1 MLIGE
6 FVIKRNGKLER
17 YNKFDDIPSS
27 FEHLISF
34 KPDYPPEPH
43 TEEQHN
49 QIVKSGVLDKKEIS
63 RAHAQAKSAA
73 GHLSLGTQMKQKRQ
87 FEIPSTLRWN

>member
-17 YNKFDDIPSS
+17 YNKFDNIPNS

-49 QIVKSGVLDKKEIS
+49 QMSKFDNYLKELMT
-63 RAHAQAKSAA
+63 RASD
-73 GHLSLGTQMKQKRQ
+73 
-87 FEIPSTLRWN
+87 N

>member
-34 KPDYPPEPH
+34 KPDYPEPPH
-43 TEEQHN
+43 TEEQHEEMSTYQSKLKELLN
-49 QIVKSGVLDKKEIS
+49 RASG
-63 RAHAQAKSAA
+63 
-73 GHLSLGTQMKQKRQ
+73 
-87 FEIPSTLRWN
+87 N

>member
-1 MLIGE
+1 MLLGE
-6 FVIKRNGKLER
+6 FVIKRKGKLER

-34 KPDYPPEPH
+34 KPDYPSEPH

-49 QIVKSGVLDKKEIS
+49 QMSKFDNYLKELMTRASG
-63 RAHAQAKSAA
+63 
-73 GHLSLGTQMKQKRQ
+73 
-87 FEIPSTLRWN
+87 N

>member
-17 YNKFDDIPSS
+17 YNKFDDIPNS

-49 QIVKSGVLDKKEIS
+49 QMSKFDNYLKELITRASG
-63 RAHAQAKSAA
+63 
-73 GHLSLGTQMKQKRQ
+73 
-87 FEIPSTLRWN
+87 N

>member
-49 QIVKSGVLDKKEIS
+49 QMSKFDNYLKELITRASG
-63 RAHAQAKSAA
+63 
-73 GHLSLGTQMKQKRQ
+73 
-87 FEIPSTLRWN
+87 N

>member
-6 FVIKRNGKLER
+6 FVIRRNGKLER

-43 TEEQHN
+43 NEEQHN
-49 QIVKSGVLDKKEIS
+49 QMSKFDNYLKELMTRASG
-63 RAHAQAKSAA
+63 
-73 GHLSLGTQMKQKRQ
+73 
-87 FEIPSTLRWN
+87 N

>member
-6 FVIKRNGKLER
+6 FVIKINGKLER
-17 YNKFDDIPSS
+17 YNKFDDIPNS

-34 KPDYPPEPH
+34 KPDYPSEPH

-49 QIVKSGVLDKKEIS
+49 QMSKFDNYLKELMTRASG
-63 RAHAQAKSAA
+63 
-73 GHLSLGTQMKQKRQ
+73 
-87 FEIPSTLRWN
+87 N

>member
-6 FVIKRNGKLER
+6 FVIKKNGKLER

-49 QIVKSGVLDKKEIS
+49 QMSKFDNYLKELMTRASG
-63 RAHAQAKSAA
+63 
-73 GHLSLGTQMKQKRQ
+73 
-87 FEIPSTLRWN
+87 N

>member
-6 FVIKRNGKLER
+6 FVIKRNGKLEK

-49 QIVKSGVLDKKEIS
+49 QMSKFDNYLKELITRASG
-63 RAHAQAKSAA
+63 
-73 GHLSLGTQMKQKRQ
+73 
-87 FEIPSTLRWN
+87 N

>member
-6 FVIKRNGKLER
+6 FVIKKNGKLER

-49 QIVKSGVLDKKEIS
+49 QMSNFDNYLKELMTRASG
-63 RAHAQAKSAA
+63 
-73 GHLSLGTQMKQKRQ
+73 
-87 FEIPSTLRWN
+87 N

>member
-6 FVIKRNGKLER
+6 FVIRRNGKLER

-49 QIVKSGVLDKKEIS
+49 QMSKFDDYLKELMTRASG
-63 RAHAQAKSAA
+63 
-73 GHLSLGTQMKQKRQ
+73 
-87 FEIPSTLRWN
+87 N

>member
-6 FVIKRNGKLER
+6 FVIKINGKLEK

-49 QIVKSGVLDKKEIS
+49 QMSKFDNYLKELITRASG
-63 RAHAQAKSAA
+63 
-73 GHLSLGTQMKQKRQ
+73 
-87 FEIPSTLRWN
+87 N

>member
-6 FVIKRNGKLER
+6 FVIKINGKLER

-49 QIVKSGVLDKKEIS
+49 QMSKFDNYLKELITRASG
-63 RAHAQAKSAA
+63 
-73 GHLSLGTQMKQKRQ
+73 
-87 FEIPSTLRWN
+87 N

>member
-6 FVIKRNGKLER
+6 FVIKRKGKLER

-49 QIVKSGVLDKKEIS
+49 QMSNFDNYLKELMTRASG
-63 RAHAQAKSAA
+63 
-73 GHLSLGTQMKQKRQ
+73 
-87 FEIPSTLRWN
+87 N

>member
-1 MLIGE
+1 MLLGE

-49 QIVKSGVLDKKEIS
+49 QMSKFDNYLKELMTRASG
-63 RAHAQAKSAA
+63 
-73 GHLSLGTQMKQKRQ
+73 
-87 FEIPSTLRWN
+87 N

>member
-17 YNKFDDIPSS
+17 YNKFDDIPNS

-49 QIVKSGVLDKKEIS
+49 QMSKFDNYLKELMT
-63 RAHAQAKSAA
+63 RASD
-73 GHLSLGTQMKQKRQ
+73 
-87 FEIPSTLRWN
+87 N

>member
-6 FVIKRNGKLER
+6 FVIKRNGKLEK

-49 QIVKSGVLDKKEIS
+49 QMSKFDNYLKELMTRASG
-63 RAHAQAKSAA
+63 
-73 GHLSLGTQMKQKRQ
+73 
-87 FEIPSTLRWN
+87 N

>member
-1 MLIGE
+1 MLLGE

-34 KPDYPPEPH
+34 KPDYPEPPH
-43 TEEQHN
+43 TEEQHEEMSTYQSKLEELLN
-49 QIVKSGVLDKKEIS
+49 RASG
-63 RAHAQAKSAA
+63 
-73 GHLSLGTQMKQKRQ
+73 
-87 FEIPSTLRWN
+87 N